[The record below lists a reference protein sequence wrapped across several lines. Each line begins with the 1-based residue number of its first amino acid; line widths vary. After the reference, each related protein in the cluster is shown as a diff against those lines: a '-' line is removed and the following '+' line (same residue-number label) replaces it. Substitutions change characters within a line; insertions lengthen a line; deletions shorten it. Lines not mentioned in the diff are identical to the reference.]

1 MELFVGIDWSQNNHE
16 ICVINTEGNVKASF
30 QVEHTH
36 EGLKFLCDKLRELTQ
51 GDLAKIGCALETNRG
66 LLVNTLVEE
75 GFNVYPINPRE
86 VDSRR
91 KTSGAKTDRID
102 AKIIAKILRSD
113 YQDLKKLEPDSETIT
128 ELRQLTRDQNGLIQM
143 QTALIQQLRDC
154 LKEYFP
160 GLLVVFSDLTSETAL
175 LFLKAFPTLQD
186 FLQVDIPTLAAFLKT
201 NHVALPYETANQI
214 YVELHKPQLEA
225 RPAIIRAK
233 SRLALGLID
242 QIQVL
247 KKQIQAYDQEID
259 RIFKSHSDS
268 VIFAS
273 LNRAGKRL
281 APRLLAEWGDNRER
295 FSLAK
300 EVQALAGTSPTPYQS
315 GKLSYPHFRW
325 ACVKHFRYVMHQ
337 YAWQSIFAEPWAL
350 EYYQRKRSEGQKHH
364 EAVRALANIW
374 VRIIFAMWKN
384 HELYNR
390 ETFIN
395 AQKKHQKQIA

>member
-1 MELFVGIDWSQNNHE
+1 MELFTGIDWSQNSHE
-16 ICVINTEGNVKASF
+16 VCVINTESKVIASF
-30 QVEHTH
+30 QVEHNY
-36 EGLKFLCDKLRELTQ
+36 EGIKLLCDKLRELAQ
-51 GDLAKIGCALETNRG
+51 GDLTKIGIALETNRG
-66 LLVNTLVEE
+66 LLVTALVEA
-75 GFNVYPINPRE
+75 GFNVFPINPRE

-113 YQDLKKLEPDSETIT
+113 YQDLKKLEPDSEIIT

-160 GLLVVFSDLTSETAL
+160 GLLMVFSDLSSETPL

-186 FLQVDIPTLAAFLKT
+186 VLQVDVPTLAAFFKS

-214 YVELHKPQLEA
+214 YVELHKPQLTA

-233 SRLALGLID
+233 SRLALGLIE

-247 KKQIQAYDQEID
+247 KKQIQAYDQEIE
-259 RIFKSHSDS
+259 RIFKSHCDS

-281 APRLLAEWGDNRER
+281 APRLLAEWGDNREK
-295 FSLAK
+295 FSCAK

-315 GKLSYPHFRW
+315 GKLSWPHFRW

-337 YAWQSIFAEPWAL
+337 YAWQSTFAEPWAF
-350 EYYQRKRSEGQKHH
+350 EYYQRKRSEGKKHH

-384 HELYNR
+384 HELYNQ

-395 AQKKHQKQIA
+395 AQKEHKKQIA